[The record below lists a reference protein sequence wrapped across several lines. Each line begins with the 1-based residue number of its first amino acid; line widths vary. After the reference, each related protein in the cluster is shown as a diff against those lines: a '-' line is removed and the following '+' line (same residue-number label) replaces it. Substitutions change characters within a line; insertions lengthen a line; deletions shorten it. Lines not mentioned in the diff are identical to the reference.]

1 MLVLVA
7 IRLVGER
14 EHEGRVEIF
23 NQGVWGT
30 VCDTYW
36 DDKDAEVACRQLGY
50 NSGGTALGGAHHG
63 RGSGP
68 VWLDKVACLG
78 SEESLTDCKNSGL
91 GRTSCSHSKDAS
103 VQCHTMQF

>member
-1 MLVLVA
+1 MSVFVA
-7 IRLVGER
+7 IRLVGGS

-36 DDKDAEVACRQLGY
+36 DDKDAGVACKQLGY
-50 NSGGTALGGAHHG
+50 SRGGKALGGAHYG

-68 VWLDKVACLG
+68 VWLDKVVCLG
-78 SEESLTDCKNSGL
+78 NEKSLTDCRSCGL
-91 GRTSCSHSKDAS
+91 GRTSCSHSRDAS
-103 VQCHTMQF
+103 IQCHIV